1 MALSAGL
8 MLGLQIGTIKR
19 QFAKEQENLQNS
31 VKKAVEES
39 SNIFSIWNS
48 HTSNAQNQ
56 KSYNSIY
63 HSSDSTFTVF
73 LPFHNQNNKA

>member
-39 SNIFSIWNS
+39 SNIFS
-48 HTSNAQNQ
+48 T
-56 KSYNSIY
+56 
-63 HSSDSTFTVF
+63 
-73 LPFHNQNNKA
+73 